1 MATDKSKSIDNMN
14 MREIIGMMEALEV
27 SFDGVETLDEMKSRV
42 KKAVREENTPSWS
55 AGQVRFQN
63 KQMLAGIQSL

>member
-27 SFDGVETLDEMKSRV
+27 SFDGVETLDEMKARV
-42 KKAVREENTPSWS
+42 KAVREENTPSWS

-63 KQMLAGIQSL
+63 KQILAGIQSL